1 MKTLLISGTDA
12 PLPPA
17 LRDVIARGSTSVDER
32 SARDLDLP
40 VPLDGIDRVVFW
52 SAGDR
57 ATRAVAAECAKAEQ
71 RVGREAIVFVTTDAS
86 ERVEGLSEGELFVW
100 PRDEDRLIMAFMTGA

>member
-1 MKTLLISGTDA
+1 MKTLLISSADT

-17 LRDVIARGSTSVDER
+17 LRDVIVRGSTSVDER
-32 SARDLDLP
+32 SARDLDLSATLAG
-40 VPLDGIDRVVFW
+40 VDRIVFW
-52 SAGDR
+52 SIGDR
-57 ATRAVAAECAKAEQ
+57 ATRTVAAECAKAEK
-71 RVGREAIVFVTTDAS
+71 RVGREAIVFVTTDGA

>member
-1 MKTLLISGTDA
+1 MKTLLISGADL

-17 LRDVIARGSTSVDER
+17 LRAVIVRGSTSVDER
-32 SARDLDLP
+32 NASELDPSATLAG
-40 VPLDGIDRVVFW
+40 VDRIVFW

-57 ATRAVAAECAKAEQ
+57 ATRTLAAEYAKAEK
-71 RVGREAIVFVTTDAS
+71 REGREAIVFVTTDAS
-86 ERVEGLSEGELFVW
+86 ESVEGLSEGELFVW